1 MDSLKLIQEVDTHWN
16 STCLR
21 LQHVYDL
28 REPVGAAEQYE
39 LIAQCLNVLSPFND
53 ATTKLS
59 GEKTVR
65 IKSNSP
71 SINGTPATGG
81 HGNANNTLV
90 QSVPSLHKMSICF
103 NLRSLVPI
111 RALRGAPNLF
121 SWTPFAAAVT
131 AGLRLASN
139 AAAQDIKA
147 AIIES
152 TEDYKFV
159 ERLIPPSR
167 IPDPPK
173 HVGATP
179 SGWIP
184 PAESPPPLPY
194 MIRRSR
200 MHNIPVYTDL
210 THGNRKMTLVRK
222 VEGDIWALE
231 KDVKEYLKQ
240 VTGKE
245 LPTQVNEVTM
255 TLKVKGHFDQEL
267 KDWLASKGF

>member
-1 MDSLKLIQEVDTHWN
+1 MAGSFALRAAVLRQT
-16 STCLR
+16 LR
-21 LQHVYDL
+21 LVCSL
-28 REPVGAAEQYE
+28 NSRTAAPGAA
-39 LIAQCLNVLSPFND
+39 
-53 ATTKLS
+53 
-59 GEKTVR
+59 
-65 IKSNSP
+65 
-71 SINGTPATGG
+71 
-81 HGNANNTLV
+81 
-90 QSVPSLHKMSICF
+90 
-103 NLRSLVPI
+103 
-111 RALRGAPNLF
+111 ALRFVSTAAPREGK
-121 SWTPFAAAVT
+121 T
-131 AGLRLASN
+131 
-139 AAAQDIKA
+139 

-152 TEDYKFV
+152 TEEYKFV

-167 IPDPPK
+167 VPDPPQ
-173 HVGATP
+173 HAGPCP

-184 PAESPPPLPY
+184 PADAPPPLPY

-231 KDVKEYLKQ
+231 KDVKQHLKK